1 MELGLN
7 EEQVALVDSF
17 SALLGKLSSPER
29 VREAEPRGFDEE
41 LWNAL
46 AETGV
51 VFMAVAEEHGGWG
64 AELLDL
70 VLVAEQVGR
79 AMAPAPVIESQ
90 VAARLLA
97 RCGTDTAR
105 LDRVLDGTSIVTVAV
120 RGASGRTTAGHSELV
135 PGGSICD
142 AVIVWDGTE
151 LRLVDISDDRR
162 TPVANLA
169 SAPLADLRTDG
180 GIVLA
185 SGDTAAALFET
196 AIDEWLV
203 LTAAAVV
210 GLAALALEVAC
221 AYAVERRAFGSAIG
235 SFQGISHPLADD
247 ATNIDGA
254 LLLVRKAA
262 WAMQR
267 DDVRGSELAAMAF
280 AFALATAESTTYDA
294 VHVHGGYGFMLEYDV
309 QMLYRRVRGWPRV
322 WGDVKVAN
330 DRVAANRYG
339 HGGE

>member
-7 EEQVALVDSF
+7 EEQEALVGSF
-17 SALLGKLSSPER
+17 SALLAKSSTPER
-29 VREAEPRGFDEE
+29 VRESEPGGFDEE
-41 LWNAL
+41 LWGAL
-46 AETGV
+46 AETGTV
-51 VFMAVAEEHGGWG
+51 HMAVAEDHGGWG

-97 RCGTDTAR
+97 RGGGAPAR
-105 LDRVLDGTSIVTVAV
+105 LEGALDGSAIVTLAV
-120 RGASGRTTAGHSELV
+120 RAPIGDTCELV

-151 LRLVDISDDRR
+151 LRLVDIDDERR

-169 SAPLADLRTDG
+169 AAPLADLSADG
-180 GIVLA
+180 GVVLGR
-185 SGDTAAALFET
+185 GDAARSLYET

-210 GLAALALEVAC
+210 GMAELALELAC
-221 AYAVERRAFGSAIG
+221 AYATERRAFGSAIG
-235 SFQGISHPLADD
+235 SFQGVSHPLADD
-247 ATNIDGA
+247 ATNVDGA
-254 LLLVRKAA
+254 RLLVRKAA

-267 DDVRGSELAAMAF
+267 GDVRGRELAAMAF
-280 AFALATAESTTYDA
+280 AFALGAAESTTYDA

-322 WGDVKVAN
+322 WGDARVAN
-330 DRVAANRYG
+330 DRVAAARYG
-339 HGGE
+339 RSHEGGV